1 MGFDDEDRG
10 KYAGFKV
17 HWDKDVNTFV
27 FDTKE
32 ERDRWQIKQYGKVR
46 NCFRDPDEP
55 VDEQPVIVYR
65 DPFWKDEDERL
76 RYERAV
82 KAAPPS
88 QYGKMQLHEY
98 LAEIVKL
105 AEGIKPQGDAVKAM
119 ASGPWEER

>member
-1 MGFDDEDRG
+1 MRNERPAFN
-10 KYAGFKV
+10 ANP
-17 HWDKDVNTFV
+17 NTGS
-27 FDTKE
+27 KAHLEAE
-32 ERDRWQIKQYGKVR
+32 ERPDGPDDVR
-46 NCFRDPDEP
+46 PR
-55 VDEQPVIVYR
+55 IVYR

-88 QYGKMQLHEY
+88 HYGKMQLHEY